1 MREGL
6 FAVRCGFKK
15 EYPLSEIVNAEGGE
29 NADAV
34 TVEVTAEVDKPLGE
48 NGEKALKAEREARK
62 AAEARIA
69 EFESKEA
76 DAAKAN
82 LSEIERAQAEA
93 KDALEASAKAASEL
107 STYKLAAKLGIT
119 DETDMEI
126 LLAIP
131 DEVTRERTAER
142 IAKAG
147 AAPTPK
153 PDLSQGAK
161 GSSKK
166 GSTGE
171 MFADF
176 FENNLS

>member
-1 MREGL
+1 M
-6 FAVRCGFKK
+6 RCGFKK

-34 TVEVTAEVDKPLGE
+34 TVEVVAEVDKPLGE

-82 LSEIERAQAEA
+82 LSEIERAQADTKEA
-93 KDALEASAKAASEL
+93 QEARDKASAEL
-107 STYKLAAKLGIT
+107 SVYKLAAKHGIT
-119 DETDMEI
+119 DEDDLE
-126 LLAIP
+126 LLAAAP
-131 DEVTRERTAER
+131 DDVTREKLASR
-142 IAKAG
+142 IASAG
-147 AAPTPK
+147 TASKPK

-171 MFADF
+171 LFANF